1 MINEMNTGVVVRRKE
16 LWSTLCKIMVALHT
30 WGKWIVHNTRTLT
43 VTVLQIQGDQNVSV
57 HLMITKGKQV
67 HRDFLVILYKL
78 RHTKRRNKEV
88 LGSDIQPQT
97 VSHDLS
103 FF

>member
-1 MINEMNTGVVVRRKE
+1 
-16 LWSTLCKIMVALHT
+16 MVALHT
-30 WGKWIVHNTRTLT
+30 WGKWIVQNTRTLI
-43 VTVLQIQGDQNVSV
+43 VSVLQIQSDQKVPV
-57 HLMITKGKQV
+57 HLMITKQKAGAL
-67 HRDFLVILYKL
+67 RLLITLYKF